1 MKVTFEADENFTRSL
16 RKWLFEAEENSIKQC
31 QGAVNWGR
39 DVGKEES
46 CFYLEGGR
54 WDESQ
59 LNGEVAT
66 LYTF

>member
-1 MKVTFEADENFTRSL
+1 MFVKVS
-16 RKWLFEAEENSIKQC
+16 FEAEENLIKQC

-39 DVGKEES
+39 DVGKEEY
-46 CFYLEGGR
+46 CFYPEGGR

-66 LYTF
+66 LYTFWTGKEREENN